1 MAKSADVC
9 LTIATGEVRK
19 FGNLLLEIE
28 VVETEPV
35 DVAAINKLDGQWMH

>member
-9 LTIATGEVRK
+9 RAIASGEVRK
-19 FGNLLLEIE
+19 FGNLLFEIE
-28 VVETEPV
+28 VIETEPV